1 MYDLARKALF
11 CFDAETSHELTLD
24 LLGAGERL
32 GLIKPFVKPVAK
44 APIDVMGLTFANPV
58 GLAAGLDKNGDY
70 FNALG
75 QLGFGFVEIGTITPR
90 PQPGNPKPRLFR
102 LPEHQGVIN
111 RMGFNNKGV
120 EHLVAQ
126 VKRRRFD
133 GVLGINIGKNF
144 DTPVENALEDYRLC
158 MQAVYEHAD
167 YITVNISSPNTPGL
181 RDLQFGDTLKDLL
194 TGVKREQLALE
205 QQHGRYVP
213 VALKIAPDM
222 DQIAVEQVAEVLLE
236 SGLDGV
242 VATNTTISREGV
254 EGSALASEAGGLS
267 GAPVR
272 DKSTQVIKLLAAS
285 LKGKLPIIG
294 VGGIL
299 NGDDAAQ
306 KIEAGASL
314 VQIYSGFIYRGPQ
327 LIAESAAAI
336 AAIKTQETQETQETQ

>member
-11 CFDAETSHELTLD
+11 CLDAEISHELTLD

-32 GLIKPFVKPVAK
+32 GLIRPFIHTIPNNPVE
-44 APIDVMGLTFANPV
+44 VMGLTFPNPV
-58 GLAAGLDKNGDY
+58 GMAAGLDKNGDC

-102 LPEHQGVIN
+102 LPEHQGIIN

-120 EHLVAQ
+120 AHLVAQ

-133 GVLGINIGKNF
+133 GILGINIGKNF
-144 DTPVENALEDYRLC
+144 DTPVERAADDYRLC
-158 MQAVYEHAD
+158 MQAVYAYAD

-181 RDLQFGDTLKDLL
+181 RDLQFGESLKALL
-194 TGVKREQLALE
+194 SEVKSEQLLLE

-213 VALKIAPDM
+213 VAVKIAPDM
-222 DQIAVEQVAEVLLE
+222 DEVAVQQVAEVLLS

-242 VATNTTISREGV
+242 IATNTTISRDGV
-254 EGSALASEAGGLS
+254 EGSIHAHETGGLS

-272 DKSTQVIKLLAAS
+272 DKSTRVIALLAGA
-285 LKGKLPIIG
+285 LGGKLPIIG

-299 NGDDAAQ
+299 NGEDAVE
-306 KIEAGASL
+306 KIAAGASL
-314 VQIYSGFIYRGPQ
+314 VQVYSGFIYRGPE
-327 LIAESAAAI
+327 LIREAAEAVACYQRR
-336 AAIKTQETQETQETQ
+336 TQA

>member
-1 MYDLARKALF
+1 MYNLVRKALF

-24 LLGAGERL
+24 LLGAGGRL
-32 GLIKPFVKPVAK
+32 GLLTPFVKPVANN
-44 APIDVMGLTFANPV
+44 PVSVMGLTFPNPV

-102 LPEHQGVIN
+102 LPEYQGVIN

-120 EHLVAQ
+120 EHLVEQ
-126 VKRRRFD
+126 VKGRKFQ

-144 DTPVENALEDYRLC
+144 DTPVENAAQDYRLC
-158 MQAVYEHAD
+158 MQAVYQYAD

-181 RDLQFGDTLKDLL
+181 RDLQFGDTLKELL
-194 TGVKREQLALE
+194 AEVKEEQLAQE
-205 QQHGRYVP
+205 QAHGKYVP
-213 VALKIAPDM
+213 VAVKIAPDM
-222 DQIAVEQVAEVLLE
+222 DEVAVEQVAEVLLN

-242 VATNTTISREGV
+242 IATNTTVSREGV
-254 EGSALASEAGGLS
+254 EDSPVSQEAGGLS

-272 DKSTQVIKLLAAS
+272 DKSTEVIKMLAQA
-285 LKGKLPIIG
+285 LQGKLPIIG
-294 VGGIL
+294 VGGITS
-299 NGDDAAQ
+299 GRDAAE

-314 VQIYSGFIYRGPQ
+314 VQVYSGFIYRGPE
-327 LIAESAAAI
+327 LVGESARAI
-336 AAIKTQETQETQETQ
+336 AGMSS